1 MKLLL
6 ATRSTHKL
14 KEILAILR
22 DEPEIELVD
31 LNAAAVPVSGEEDLI
46 EAFDTFEANA
56 VAKAIH
62 FHAKTGLPT
71 VADDSGL
78 VVDALDGAP
87 GVRSKRF
94 APVAAGVRGEERDRE
109 SLEHLLGQLSGVDL
123 RHRTARYVCVA
134 AFVTTA
140 TGKPGIFRGTVE
152 GLILGH
158 PRGEGGFGYDPV
170 FYHRGL
176 GRTFA
181 EIAPE
186 EKDRASHRG
195 QAFRELTLHL
205 GAGGRGSREDPAR
218 PDGPGAAAQAR

>member
-14 KEILAILR
+14 REIRAILR

-31 LNAAAVPVSGEEDLI
+31 LNAAAVPVSRDEDLI

-56 VAKAIH
+56 VAKAIY
-62 FHAKTGLPT
+62 FHRKTGHPT
-71 VADDSGL
+71 AADDSGI
-78 VVDALDGAP
+78 VVDALGGAP

-94 APVAAGVRGEERDRE
+94 APVRDGVAGEARDRE
-109 SLEHLLGQLSGVDL
+109 NLEHLLRRLSTVTL
-123 RHRTARYVCVA
+123 AERTARYVCVVA
-134 AFVTTA
+134 LVTDQDHE
-140 TGKPGIFRGTVE
+140 PGIFRGTVE

-158 PRGEGGFGYDPV
+158 PRGKGGFGYDPV

-186 EKDRASHRG
+186 EKDAVSHRG
-195 QAFRELTLHL
+195 IAFRELTRHL
-205 GAGGRGSREDPAR
+205 SEVRAGS
-218 PDGPGAAAQAR
+218 

>member
-14 KEILAILR
+14 KEIRAILR

-31 LNAAAVPVSGEEDLI
+31 LNAAAVPVSGDEDLI
-46 EAFDTFEANA
+46 EAFDTFEENA

-87 GVRSKRF
+87 GARSKRF
-94 APVAAGVRGEERDRE
+94 APVRDGVRGAERDWE
-109 SLEHLLGQLSGVDL
+109 NLEHLLRKLAGIDL
-123 RHRTARYVCVA
+123 RARTARYVCVTA
-134 AFVTTA
+134 LVTTA
-140 TGKPGIFRGTVE
+140 TGQPDIFRGTVE

-186 EKDRASHRG
+186 EKDAVSHRG
-195 QAFRELTLHL
+195 KAFRDLACHL
-205 GAGGRGSREDPAR
+205 SGNREGG
-218 PDGPGAAAQAR
+218 

>member
-14 KEILAILR
+14 REIRAILR

-31 LNAAAVPVSGEEDLI
+31 LNAAAVPVSGDEDLI

-56 VAKAIH
+56 VAKAIY
-62 FHAKTGLPT
+62 FHRKTGLPT
-71 VADDSGL
+71 AADDSGIA
-78 VVDALDGAP
+78 VDALGGAP

-94 APVAAGVRGEERDRE
+94 APVREGVAGEARDRE
-109 SLEHLLGQLSGVDL
+109 NLEHLLRKLSVVTL
-123 RHRTARYVCVA
+123 AERTARYVCAVA
-134 AFVTTA
+134 LVTDQDRE
-140 TGKPGIFRGTVE
+140 PDVFRGTVE

-181 EIAPE
+181 ETAPE
-186 EKDRASHRG
+186 EKDAVSHRG
-195 QAFRELTLHL
+195 IAFRGLARHL
-205 GAGGRGSREDPAR
+205 SGIREGS
-218 PDGPGAAAQAR
+218 